1 MRAARL
7 ATVTV
12 LLGACAA
19 LAELAWADGREAE
32 LNTKYVDPEVQAILA
47 GKLRQEGVQFRQTSD
62 GTIWYPLHERERV
75 ERINKAIVRQ
85 EYSGNAVV
93 FAKAEHARLFR
104 DRLDAQGIRYE
115 VKSRAQREQTSWSDA
130 DNPKVR
136 EILKEVTQIILK
148 EHAADL
154 QRRQGL
160 R

>member
-1 MRAARL
+1 VRAAKL
-7 ATVTV
+7 AIVTV

-19 LAELAWADGREAE
+19 LAELAWADREVE
-32 LNTKYVDPEVQAILA
+32 LSAKFVDPEVQAILA

-62 GTIWYPLHERERV
+62 GTIWYPLQERERV
-75 ERINKAIVRQ
+75 ERINGAIVRQ
-85 EYSGNAVV
+85 EYSGNAIV
-93 FAKAEHARLFR
+93 FNKPEHARLFR

-115 VKSRAQREQTSWSDA
+115 VKSRAQMEQTSWSDA

-136 EILKEVTQIILK
+136 EILKEVRQIIIE

-160 R
+160 Q